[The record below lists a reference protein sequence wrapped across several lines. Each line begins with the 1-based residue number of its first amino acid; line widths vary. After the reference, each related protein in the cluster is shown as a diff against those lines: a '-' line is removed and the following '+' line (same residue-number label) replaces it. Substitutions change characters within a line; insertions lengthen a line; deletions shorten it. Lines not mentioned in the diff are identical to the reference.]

1 MHQVKKSVLLL
12 FATLPLFWGCS
23 KDDDFQT
30 TWKCNI
36 EEQNLPEGDSARL
49 FLPNAFTPN
58 GDGLNDIFVP
68 IYTGIT
74 HITFTV
80 YDTDGNVLFKTTELN
95 KGWDGL
101 SKSGEPYTICHYA
114 VEAVSEAGNRLA
126 RCGSAYRLM
135 CVPQGILRDNLIF
148 SDQFDPA
155 MPSGYLRGITNE
167 ELEDCP
173 K

>member
-1 MHQVKKSVLLL
+1 MRQVKKTVLLL
-12 FATLPLFWGCS
+12 FAALPLFWGCS
-23 KDDDFQT
+23 KNDDFLMM
-30 TWKCNI
+30 WKCNI
-36 EEQNLPEGDSARL
+36 EEQDLPAEDSARL

-58 GDGLNDIFVP
+58 GDGLNDILTPVCVD
-68 IYTGIT
+68 IT

-80 YDTDGNVLFKTTELN
+80 YDSENNILFKTTELN

-101 SKSGEPYTICHYA
+101 SKAAEPYTVFHYA
-114 VEAVSEAGNRLA
+114 VEAVSKSGNRVA
-126 RCGSAYRLM
+126 RCGSGYRLT
-135 CVPQGILRDNLIF
+135 CIPKGVLRDNLIF

-155 MPSGYLRGITNE
+155 MPEGYLRGITNE